1 MVALGAQVVEL
12 DAASLETYFPG
23 MSLVGR
29 KIALSNLANIASA
42 RYTHLMITRMQI

>member
-1 MVALGAQVVEL
+1 VVALGARVVEL

-29 KIALSNLANIASA
+29 KIASSNLANMASA
-42 RYTHLMITRMQI
+42 RYTHLMIT